1 MPCHQEI
8 AKSCVPSQKGPPVPV
23 SEPPLLK
30 GYLQSS
36 KTALSP
42 LLNTPLLE
50 KPVGKERCFPWI
62 KIRLASNKSRE
73 DLGLSCPG
81 LSTIF
86 HPRGDVCVG
95 QRRLMKHLKDS
106 LA

>member
-1 MPCHQEI
+1 MPCHQER

-23 SEPPLLK
+23 SEPPLLE

-42 LLNTPLLE
+42 LLNTPSLE
-50 KPVGKERCFPWI
+50 KPGGNERCFSGI
-62 KIRLASNKSRE
+62 KIRLASDNSRE

-81 LSTIF
+81 LSTIL
-86 HPRGDVCVG
+86 HPREDVCVG
-95 QRRLMKHLKDS
+95 
-106 LA
+106 